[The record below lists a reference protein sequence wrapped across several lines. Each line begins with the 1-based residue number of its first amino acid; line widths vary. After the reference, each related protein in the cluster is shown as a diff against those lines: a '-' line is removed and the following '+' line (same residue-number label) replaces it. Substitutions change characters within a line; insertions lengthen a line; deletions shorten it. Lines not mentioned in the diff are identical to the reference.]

1 MMAQR
6 LAWNAAEFFT
16 PLKATQD
23 TPVSFPVHSCGMI
36 GCRLQQPVGRA

>member
-6 LAWNAAEFFT
+6 LAWNATEFFT
-16 PLKATQD
+16 PLKAAQD
-23 TPVSFPVHSCGMI
+23 TTVIFPVPSCGMI